1 MSSHEF
7 RAFILVGARC
17 STPPAD
23 GAGSLEGPTNAKML
37 GKSLRPQFVKSGTA
51 LALDGGVHGRRNHPR
66 FSVADSDGVLSVLRE
81 VAVRWAPTGE
91 LVVIDREP
99 RQIGEM
105 LTIESVVNGAEVS
118 TLVRVVGSRA
128 DIRNGNVYYELR
140 LLPVTQDA
148 GNEGTR

>member
-1 MSSHEF
+1 
-7 RAFILVGARC
+7 
-17 STPPAD
+17 
-23 GAGSLEGPTNAKML
+23 ML
-37 GKSLRPQFVKSGTA
+37 GKSLPAGFSKSGTA
-51 LALDGGVHGRRNHPR
+51 LALDGGVDGRRNHPR

-105 LTIESVVNGAEVS
+105 LTLESVVNGAEVS

-128 DIRNGNVYYELR
+128 DMRNGKIYYELR
-140 LLPVTQDA
+140 LLPVAQDG